1 MVVPTQLPATSPPTG
16 LGLGLG
22 LRLEFGLGLEL
33 RIRVRVIGLGLRRV
47 SVRGL
52 ELGFGLGN
60 Y

>member
-1 MVVPTQLPATSPPTG
+1 MVVPTQLPATSPPT
-16 LGLGLG
+16 GLG